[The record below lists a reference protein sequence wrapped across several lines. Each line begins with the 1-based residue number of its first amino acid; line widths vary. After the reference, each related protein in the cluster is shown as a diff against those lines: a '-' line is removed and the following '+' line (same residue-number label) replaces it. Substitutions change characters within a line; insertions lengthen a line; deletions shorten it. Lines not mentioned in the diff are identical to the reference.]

1 LNLPKNAKMIEI
13 IPAIDLVEGKC
24 VRLTQGDFNQKTIYH
39 ENPLD
44 AAKFFENMG
53 FKKLHLVDLDG
64 AKKDSVGSVAN
75 KKVLAEI
82 ASKTNMTI
90 DFGGG
95 IRTEEILKAAF
106 EAGADMVTCGSI
118 AVKEKE
124 KFEEWVLEY
133 GADRIIL
140 AADAK
145 DKQIAIHGWQETSAV
160 SVFDFIDQYTKK
172 GVHQVLCT
180 DISRDGML
188 SGPSMELYN
197 EIIQQFPALYLIAS
211 GGVSSIED
219 IAQLNE
225 AGIPAVVVGKAFYE
239 GRITAKDLQPY
250 LN

>member
-1 LNLPKNAKMIEI
+1 MIEI

-44 AAKFFENMG
+44 AAKSFEDMG

-64 AKKDSVGSVAN
+64 AKNESSVAN
-75 KKVLAEI
+75 KKVLQEI

-95 IRTEEILKAAF
+95 IRTKENLESVF
-106 EAGADMVTCGSI
+106 EAGAHMVTCGSI
-118 AVKEKE
+118 AIKEKE
-124 KFEEWVLEY
+124 QFEEWVLEY
-133 GADRIIL
+133 GSDRIIL

-145 DKQIAIHGWQETSAV
+145 DKNIAIHGWQETSSA
-160 SVFDFIDQYTKK
+160 SVFDFIDRYTKK

-188 SGPSMELYN
+188 TGPSLELYK

-211 GGVSSIED
+211 GGVSNIED
-219 IAQLNE
+219 IAELNE

-239 GRITAKDLQPY
+239 GKITPEDVKPY
-250 LN
+250 LS